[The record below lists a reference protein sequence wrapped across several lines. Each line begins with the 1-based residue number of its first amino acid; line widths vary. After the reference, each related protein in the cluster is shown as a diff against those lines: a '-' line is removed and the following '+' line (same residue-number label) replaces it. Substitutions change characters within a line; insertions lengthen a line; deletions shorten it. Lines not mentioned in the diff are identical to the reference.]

1 MTKPSAAPWAAKKG
15 HLIWLASHANM
26 GSHIMKTTL
35 EIADDLFER
44 AQRAAREEKTT
55 FRSLAEEGLRL
66 VLAKKRQRKS
76 GKLPPLVTYGGS
88 GLTEEF
94 KDWNWDRIRD
104 EVYRG
109 RGT

>member
-1 MTKPSAAPWAAKKG
+1 M
-15 HLIWLASHANM
+15 NM
-26 GSHIMKTTL
+26 GSHTMKTTL

-44 AQRAAREEKTT
+44 TQRVAREEKTT
-55 FRSLAEEGLRL
+55 FRFMAEEGLRL
-66 VLAKKRQRKS
+66 MLAKKRQGRA

-94 KDWNWDRIRD
+94 KDWNWDKIRNEID
-104 EVYRG
+104 RG